1 MKMILAMI
9 KIDRMNETKKALSE
23 AGLPSFM
30 ATGKV
35 FGRGKGRWEAK
46 VLEGVKEEQPE
57 ALALLNEQPRLRPQR
72 MITLVVADNKV
83 KTAVNTLIK
92 ANQTKQ
98 AGDGKIFVLPM
109 TEAISVRTGET
120 GNAVLD

>member
-1 MKMILAMI
+1 MKMIIAMI
-9 KIDRMNETKKALSE
+9 KIDKMNETKAALSE
-23 AGLPSFM
+23 IGLPSFM

-72 MITLVVADNKV
+72 MLTIVVADNKV
-83 KTAVNTLIK
+83 KTCVNTLIK
-92 ANQTKQ
+92 ANQTGK
-98 AGDGKIFVLPM
+98 AGDGKIFVMPM
-109 TEAISVRTGET
+109 TEAISVRTAES

>member
-1 MKMILAMI
+1 MKMIIAMI

-23 AGLPSFM
+23 IGLPSFM

-72 MITLVVADNKV
+72 MITLVVADTKV
-83 KTAVNTLIK
+83 KTAINTLIK
-92 ANQTKQ
+92 ANQTNR

-109 TEAISVRTGET
+109 TEAISVRTAES

>member
-1 MKMILAMI
+1 MKMIIAMI

-23 AGLPSFM
+23 IGLPSFM

-72 MITLVVADNKV
+72 MITLVVSDSKV
-83 KTAVNTLIK
+83 KTAVNTLIR
-92 ANQTKQ
+92 ANQTNR

-109 TEAISVRTGET
+109 TEAISVRTAES

>member
-1 MKMILAMI
+1 MKMILAII

-23 AGLPSFM
+23 AELPSFM

-109 TEAISVRTGET
+109 TEAISVRTGES

>member
-1 MKMILAMI
+1 MKMILAI
-9 KIDRMNETKKALSE
+9 IRIDKMNETKNLLSE
-23 AGLPSFM
+23 AGLPSFT

-46 VLEGVKEEQPE
+46 VIEGVKEEQPE

-72 MITLVVADNKV
+72 LITLVVPDTKV
-83 KTAVNTLIK
+83 KLAVKTLIT
-92 ANQTKQ
+92 ANQTKNP
-98 AGDGKIFVLPM
+98 GDGKIFVLPM
-109 TEAISVRTGET
+109 TEAISVRTGES